1 MDVETPA
8 VSVEELAAA
17 RAVGRRI
24 AILDVREPWERQICR
39 LDDSIDLPMAFLPAA
54 VDSLPDD
61 RDLVVLCHHGVRS
74 ALAVRWLRDQ
84 GFDRAVNLEGGIDA
98 WARRIAPDMRRY

>member
-1 MDVETPA
+1 
-8 VSVEELAAA
+8 
-17 RAVGRRI
+17 
-24 AILDVREPWERQICR
+24 
-39 LDDSIDLPMAFLPAA
+39 MAFLPAA